1 MNLNK
6 VLKVFSIIFEC
17 SFAGSVILYIY
28 NYYVGSKKY
37 DVIPEALQKNL
48 NIFIIIAIVSLILF
62 VVLKYIGY
70 LRNKEY
76 VKELPKTENKYR
88 NLEESVTERVIIYKD
103 SYDVPKEK
111 RMICPNCNNII
122 DKNAYICIKCGYLLK
137 PIVEKIVENHYNV
150 NNTRENS
157 RNYNM
162 IEKKKLINILVNIGL
177 IISIVVCLLLIIN
190 VAMER
195 GIIG

>member
-6 VLKVFSIIFEC
+6 ILKSLSIIFEC

-37 DVIPEALQKNL
+37 EVIPEALQKNL
-48 NIFIIIAIVSLILF
+48 NIFIIIAIISIILF
-62 VVLKYIGY
+62 VVLKYIIY
-70 LRNKEY
+70 LRGKEN
-76 VKELPKTENKYR
+76 VKDESKTENKYR
-88 NLEESVTERVIIYKD
+88 NLEEAVTERVIIYKD

-111 RMICPNCNNII
+111 RMVCPNCNNII

-137 PIVEKIVENHYNV
+137 PIVERVIEKHYTV

-162 IEKKKLINILVNIGL
+162 IEKKKLINIIVNVGLVIA
-177 IISIVVCLLLIIN
+177 IVICLLLIIN
-190 VAMER
+190 IAMER